1 MKSIII
7 SILTMGCLGAFF
19 AYGLSIARNKFKVE
33 EDPRIDDVEE
43 ALAGA
48 NCGGCGFAGCR
59 AFAEAVVAGKAE
71 PFGCPVGGNDTAA
84 AIARIMGM
92 ELQESTREVAVLMC
106 RGTTDAAG
114 RKAEYQG
121 IHTCYA
127 ANIIQRGDKICSYG
141 CLGYGDCVTACN
153 FDAIK
158 IGPQGIPVIDRDKCT
173 ACGLCVKACPNHL
186 LELHPADRTFYVLCK
201 SQDDGKTS
209 RAACKNACI
218 GCKICT
224 RGAANG
230 EIVVENFLSE
240 IKDPKI
246 AENEEAMQWI
256 AKCPTKC
263 IGFLDQILNP
273 APPAPKPQPK
283 KEPEKTASPAPQS

>member
-1 MKSIII
+1 MKSILI

-84 AIARIMGM
+84 EIAKIMGT
-92 ELQESTREVAVLMC
+92 ELQESTRNVAVLLC
-106 RGTTDAAG
+106 RGTRDAAG
-114 RKAEYQG
+114 RKAAYQG
-121 IHTCYA
+121 INTCYA
-127 ANIIQRGDKICSYG
+127 ANIIQRGDKNCSYG
-141 CLGYGDCVTACN
+141 CLGFGDCVTACN
-153 FDAIK
+153 FDAIA
-158 IGPQGIPVIDRDKCT
+158 IGPEGIPVVDRENCT
-173 ACGLCVKACPNHL
+173 ACGLCVKACPNFL
-186 LELHPADRTFYVLCK
+186 LELHPMDRKFFVFCK
-201 SQDDGKTS
+201 SLDDGKTS

-224 RGAANG
+224 RGATNE
-230 EIVVENFLSE
+230 EIVVENFLS
-240 IKDPKI
+240 IVNDTKI
-246 AENEEAMQWI
+246 TENEEAMEWI
-256 AKCPTKC
+256 GKCPTKC
-263 IGFLDQILNP
+263 IGFIDQILNP
-273 APPAPKPQPK
+273 AP
-283 KEPEKTASPAPQS
+283 APQASKETEKPPTPPTPQS